1 MGWAKADPRAD
12 LRSSPLP
19 PPQDGNHGL
28 ACSEAD
34 MAAGYAICRQAFEG
48 QALVARE
55 PRLSVLWH
63 THDYVIPPARQCLES
78 RRLRQAL
85 GPWLLDGDDFSDGS
99 WNATEVCAD
108 ESADP

>member
-48 QALVARE
+48 QAQRWQKASVAKKGEMGYRTCTR
-55 PRLSVLWH
+55 PH
-63 THDYVIPPARQCLES
+63 K
-78 RRLRQAL
+78 
-85 GPWLLDGDDFSDGS
+85 
-99 WNATEVCAD
+99 
-108 ESADP
+108 